1 MVFPTPDQ
9 KSERI
14 ARLLVEEIVPYFG
27 VPETVLSERGTNL
40 LSFLMK
46 DICQL
51 LGIKAEHYSSH
62 PQCNGVVERFNR
74 TLKSM
79 LRKQAA
85 KFGMQWDKYLSGV
98 LWAYRNMPYS
108 TTGEKPSFLL
118 FGFDCRS
125 PTEAALLPGKS
136 LRATNANVSDYQEQM
151 VLSLGAWRLRPVKKL
166 SDDTKYNMTKQ
177 QELQNYFPQDETG
190 KTRKL
195 SQPWHGPY
203 RTISLD
209 DPDVTISKIYFPDDP
224 PIQIHQSRV
233 QSVLYHSLQ
242 DFIGMELKD
251 QHQADRQSKYLNNWL
266 P

>member
-1 MVFPTPDQ
+1 MELPVTTQGNRYMIVFQDFFTKWPMIFPTPDQ

-14 ARLLVEEIVPYFG
+14 ACLLVEEIVPYFG
-27 VPETVLSERGTNL
+27 VPEAVLSERGTNL

-51 LGIKAEHYSSH
+51 LGIKKLNTTASH
-62 PQCNGVVERFNR
+62 PQCNGVVERFNQ

-98 LWAYRNMPYS
+98 LWAYCNMPHS

-125 PTEAALLPGKS
+125 PTEAALLPAKS
-136 LRATNANVSDYQEQM
+136 LRATNANVSDYREQM
-151 VLSLGAWRLRPVKKL
+151 VLSLSSARNLAIKTSKEAQRRYKVQYDKTARTSKLRVGDWVL
-166 SDDTKYNMTKQ
+166 V
-177 QELQNYFPQDETG
+177 YFPQDETG

-203 RTISLD
+203 RIISRM
-209 DPDVTISKIYFPDDP
+209 
-224 PIQIHQSRV
+224 IQ
-233 QSVLYHSLQ
+233 
-242 DFIGMELKD
+242 M
-251 QHQADRQSKYLNNWL
+251 
-266 P
+266 